1 MNKKLI
7 FGILSFL
14 IAFSVQA
21 QTQDSLTTP
30 QIETDSIEY
39 NRVVLDTNVEKAIL
53 IGYCTEEGISSSPIF
68 SNYYSKEY
76 NNYTPKLDFLE
87 TLTDDLNN
95 VRIVII
101 FGSWCPD
108 SQREVPR
115 FMRILDELNYP
126 LDSLSIICV
135 NRLKTVPDVDI
146 KRYMVEFVPTIIFY
160 RDNFEIGRIVESPME
175 TLEDDMAS
183 ILMKTF

>member
-1 MNKKLI
+1 MNKKLL
-7 FGILSFL
+7 FGILTFL
-14 IAFSVQA
+14 FAFSAQA
-21 QTQDSLTTP
+21 QMQDSLATT

-39 NRVVLDTNVEKAIL
+39 NRVVLDTNIEKAVL

-68 SNYYSKEY
+68 SNYYSNEY
-76 NNYTPKLDFLE
+76 NNYMPKLDFLE
-87 TLTDDLNN
+87 TLTEDLSK
-95 VRIVII
+95 VRIVVI
-101 FGSWCPD
+101 FGSWCSD

-115 FMRILDELNYP
+115 FMRILDEMNYP

-146 KRYMVEFVPTIIFY
+146 RRYMIEFVPTIIFY
-160 RDNFEIGRIVESPME
+160 RDNFEIGRIVESPKE

>member
-1 MNKKLI
+1 MRKI
-7 FGILSFL
+7 ILLFS
-14 IAFSVQA
+14 IAFIYALNIQA
-21 QTQDSLTTP
+21 QN
-30 QIETDSIEY
+30 TDSTVTSIAQNDSIQY
-39 NRVVLDTNVEKAIL
+39 NRVVLDTNIEKAIL

-68 SNYYSKEY
+68 SNYYEHEY

-87 TLTDDLNN
+87 TLSDSLNK
-95 VRIVII
+95 VQIVVI

-115 FMRILDELNYP
+115 FMRILDEINYP

-135 NRLKTVPDVDI
+135 NRLKTVPDVDLSQYAI
-146 KRYMVEFVPTIIFY
+146 EFVPTIIFY
-160 RDNFEIGRIVESPME
+160 RNNQEIGRIVESPKE

-183 ILMKTF
+183 ILMNAF

>member
-1 MNKKLI
+1 MNKKLLL
-7 FGILSFL
+7 GILSFL
-14 IAFSVQA
+14 FAFSAQA
-21 QTQDSLTTP
+21 QTQDTLVTT
-30 QIETDSIEY
+30 QLKTDSIKY
-39 NRVVLDTNVEKAIL
+39 NRVVLDTNIEKAIL

-68 SNYYSKEY
+68 SNYYEHEY
-76 NNYTPKLDFLE
+76 NNYVPKLDFLE
-87 TLTDDLNN
+87 TLTEDLNK
-95 VRIVII
+95 VRIVVI

-115 FMRILDELNYP
+115 FMRILDEMNFP

-135 NRLKTVPDVDI
+135 NRLKAVPDVNT
-146 KRYMVEFVPTIIFY
+146 KRYMIEFVPTIIFY
-160 RDNFEIGRIVESPME
+160 RNNFEIGRIVESPKE